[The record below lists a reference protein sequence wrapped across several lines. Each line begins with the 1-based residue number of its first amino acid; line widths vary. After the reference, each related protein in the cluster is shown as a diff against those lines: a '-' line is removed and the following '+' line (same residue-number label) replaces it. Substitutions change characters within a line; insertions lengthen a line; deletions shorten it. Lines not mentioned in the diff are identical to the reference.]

1 MRFLRAGSSL
11 CGLSVSHLCAELLQS
26 CPTLCNSMDC
36 NLPGSSVRGILQARI
51 LEWVARPSSRGS
63 SQPRD
68 CFDLV
73 FHYVSCIAGGFF
85 TTRATWEAPTPIYK
99 EEDKGIAWVEPRRAP
114 NLSHP
119 YGGERNQDQ
128 RGAGLVE
135 VHGFGSK
142 FMGRQCRSP
151 SWAALP
157 TSTP

>member
-1 MRFLRAGSSL
+1 MA
-11 CGLSVSHLCAELLQS
+11 SVSLIYVLSCFSNVQHCA
-26 CPTLCNSMDC
+26 TLWTVTCQAPLFVGFSRQEYWSG
-36 NLPGSSVRGILQARI
+36 LPGPPPEDPPNPGI
-51 LEWVARPSSRGS
+51 
-63 SQPRD
+63 
-68 CFDLV
+68 DLV

-128 RGAGLVE
+128 RGAELVE
-135 VHGFGSK
+135 VQGFGSK